1 MKSIKSYYPITALIV
16 FLLVAVSCERKFDGL
31 ELATYPTTPEVFID
45 GFSAG
50 LYYSAYGTSKVTA
63 FSVDK
68 DVKYSGTASMRFDV
82 PDQGDPN
89 GSYVGGVFG
98 TNPGRDLSG
107 YNVLTF
113 WAKAS
118 QPAKLNE
125 AGFGNDM
132 GESKYKVTATNVAL
146 NSNWM
151 QYYIPFPDPSVL
163 QQERGMFFYS
173 AAPQNEKGYT
183 IWIDEVKFENLG
195 TIAHQNFGILN
206 GRDSVKNGAENGE
219 VYYIADLYGTFNL
232 PTGVDQKV
240 GLTSSYFTFA
250 SSNSAVASVDN
261 LGKVLVVNSGSAVI
275 TAKVGDSDAKGSLTI
290 NSVGAAVGP
299 AEPAPT
305 PSQESQDVISLY
317 SNTYTN
323 VKVDTWNTH
332 WLYSTAENQFV
343 QIQGDD
349 AIRYKNLNFV
359 GIEFTSEPVNAS
371 AMTYF
376 HMDIWTPDPTASKTF
391 KVMLIDF
398 GANGVYGGGDDS
410 SSEISVTSPTL
421 STGSWISLN
430 IPMSN
435 FTGLTSKSHLAQMVL
450 SGDIPNV
457 YVDNVYFYKGSGG
470 AAEPTT
476 AAPTPTRNAANVIS
490 IFSDAYTNVAGTD
503 LNPNWGQ
510 STVVSQIP
518 VAGNNTLKYAGLNYQ
533 GIVLGSNQN
542 VSGMG
547 FLHLDFWTT
556 NSTLLNVFLISPGP
570 VEKPF
575 SLTVPTSGWSS
586 VEIPLS
592 SFSPV
597 DLANVFQLKFEGNGD
612 IFIDNIY
619 FYKSGTG
626 AYTLDSPIDFESSGY
641 GAGWTWNVFENS
653 TNSVL
658 EFVPNPDKTG
668 VNTST
673 TVAKFTALQAGAQW
687 AGCETQ
693 HGAMGTFTLDAAHC
707 IVKIMVYKTVLSDVG
722 IKFAK
727 SDGWSMGE
735 IKVPNTVVNAWQ
747 ELTFNFTAQLQAGYD
762 QIVIFPDFKA
772 RTSDNVIY
780 FDNITFSGGGA
791 ATEPT
796 AAAPTPTRDAA
807 NVISIFSDAYTNV
820 AGTDLNPSWGQSTVV
835 SQIPVA
841 GNNTLKY
848 AGLNYQGIVLGSNQ
862 NVSGM
867 GFLHLDFWTAN
878 STLLNVFLISP
889 GPVEKS
895 FTLTVPTS
903 GWSGVDIPLSS
914 FSPVDLA
921 NVFQLKFEGNGDIFI
936 DNIYFYKSATG
947 YTLGN
952 PIDFESSGYGAAWTW
967 NVFENST
974 NPALQFVPNPDKT
987 GANTSATVAK
997 FTALQA
1003 GAQWAGCET
1012 QHGAMGTFTLD
1023 AAHCIVKIMVYKTV
1037 LSDVGIKFAKSDGW
1051 SMGEIK
1057 VPNTVVNAWQEL
1069 TFNFTAQVQAGYDQI
1084 IVFPDFKARTSDN
1097 VIYFDNITF
1106 SSSKK

>member
-1 MKSIKSYYPITALIV
+1 
-16 FLLVAVSCERKFDGL
+16 
-31 ELATYPTTPEVFID
+31 
-45 GFSAG
+45 
-50 LYYSAYGTSKVTA
+50 
-63 FSVDK
+63 
-68 DVKYSGTASMRFDV
+68 
-82 PDQGDPN
+82 
-89 GSYVGGVFG
+89 
-98 TNPGRDLSG
+98 
-107 YNVLTF
+107 
-113 WAKAS
+113 
-118 QPAKLNE
+118 
-125 AGFGNDM
+125 
-132 GESKYKVTATNVAL
+132 
-146 NSNWM
+146 
-151 QYYIPFPDPSVL
+151 
-163 QQERGMFFYS
+163 
-173 AAPQNEKGYT
+173 
-183 IWIDEVKFENLG
+183 
-195 TIAHQNFGILN
+195 
-206 GRDSVKNGAENGE
+206 
-219 VYYIADLYGTFNL
+219 
-232 PTGVDQKV
+232 
-240 GLTSSYFTFA
+240 
-250 SSNSAVASVDN
+250 
-261 LGKVLVVNSGSAVI
+261 
-275 TAKVGDSDAKGSLTI
+275 
-290 NSVGAAVGP
+290 
-299 AEPAPT
+299 
-305 PSQESQDVISLY
+305 
-317 SNTYTN
+317 
-323 VKVDTWNTH
+323 
-332 WLYSTAENQFV
+332 
-343 QIQGDD
+343 
-349 AIRYKNLNFV
+349 
-359 GIEFTSEPVNAS
+359 
-371 AMTYF
+371 
-376 HMDIWTPDPTASKTF
+376 
-391 KVMLIDF
+391 
-398 GANGVYGGGDDS
+398 
-410 SSEISVTSPTL
+410 
-421 STGSWISLN
+421 
-430 IPMSN
+430 
-435 FTGLTSKSHLAQMVL
+435 MVL
-450 SGDIPNV
+450 SGDLPNV

-470 AAEPTT
+470 ASEPTT
-476 AAPTPTRNAANVIS
+476 AAPTPTRAAANVIS
-490 IFSDAYTNVAGTD
+490 VFSDAYTNVAGTD
-503 LNPNWGQ
+503 FNPNWGQ
-510 STVVSQIP
+510 STVVTQ
-518 VAGNNTLKYAGLNYQ
+518 VTVDGNNTLKYAGLNYQ

-542 VSGMG
+542 VSGMEYM
-547 FLHLDFWTT
+547 HLDFWTSG
-556 NSTLLNVFLISPGP
+556 STMLNVFLISPGP

-597 DLANVFQLKFEGNGD
+597 DLANLFQLKFEGNGD

-619 FYKSGTG
+619 FYKSGTT
-626 AYTLDSPIDFESSGY
+626 AYTFGSPIDFEPSGY
-641 GAGWTWNVFENS
+641 GAAWAWNVFENS

-658 EFVPNPDKTG
+658 EFVSNPDKTG
-668 VNTST
+668 ANTSS

-693 HGAMGTFTLDAAHC
+693 HGAMGTFTLDAAHS

-762 QIVIFPDFKA
+762 QIVIFPDFNA

-780 FDNITFSGGGA
+780 FDNITFSGGGS

-796 AAAPTPTRDAA
+796 TAALTPPARDAA
-807 NVISIFSDAYTNV
+807 NVISVFSDAYTNV
-820 AGTDLNPSWGQSTVV
+820 AGTDLNPNWGQGTVATQV
-835 SQIPVA
+835 PVA

-862 NVSGM
+862 NVSTM
-867 GFLHLDFWTAN
+867 GNLHLDVWTAN

-921 NVFQLKFEGNGDIFI
+921 NVFQLKFEGNGDIWI
-936 DNIYFYKSATG
+936 DNIYFYKSSTG

-952 PIDFESSGYGAAWTW
+952 PIDFEPSGFGAAWTW
-967 NVFENST
+967 NVFENIT
-974 NPALQFVPNPDKT
+974 NPALEFVANPDKT
-987 GANTSATVAK
+987 GVNTSSTVAK

-1106 SSSKK
+1106 SASKK